1 MHSVP
6 VTSDSD
12 LCVVHGLR
20 VRGRID
26 TPELAVA
33 VGLEESEVGARI
45 AGLTEAGHV
54 RRCDGRMPGWALTP
68 EGRVHGEA
76 LVAAELDAAGEREAV
91 ADLYRRFLGVNQGFL
106 ALCTDWQLRDVDE
119 QVLNDHSDAAY
130 DGAVIARLAEADGVV
145 QPICAELA
153 GRFARFDGY
162 GRRFSDALG
171 RVVAGEV
178 KWFTRPMIDS
188 YHTVWFELHENLLA
202 TLGIERAKEGDQT

>member
-1 MHSVP
+1 MQGVP
-6 VTSDSD
+6 VTSDLD
-12 LCVVHGLR
+12 LRVVHGRR
-20 VRGRID
+20 VRGLID
-26 TPELAVA
+26 TPEFAVA

-45 AGLTEAGHV
+45 AGLAETGRV
-54 RRCDGRMPGWALTP
+54 RRRDGHMPGWALTP
-68 EGRVHGEA
+68 EGRAHGEV

-91 ADLYRRFLGVNQGFL
+91 ADLYRRFLGVNRGFL

-130 DGAVIARLAEADGVV
+130 DGAVITRLAEADGVV

-153 GRFARFDGY
+153 GRLARFDGY
-162 GRRFSDALG
+162 GRRFSEALG

-178 KWFTRPMIDS
+178 EWFTRPMIDS
-188 YHTVWFELHENLLA
+188 YHTVWFELHEDLLA